1 MVKPLSKPSFSQST
15 RRMRTHM
22 LWKVDTHMPRAPGP
36 TSLLKRSRISA
47 AALLV
52 NVIARIS
59 QGCTPLSASICA
71 MRYVSTRVL
80 PEPAPASTSRGPSM
94 HSTASRCAGFKE
106 SISMPVIYPPIH
118 LWSECI
124 QTASRLQTR
133 LPRSNSPKLARKPLH
148 VAFGSCGTAPE
159 SSSEDAR
166 RVRHICLLQ
175 TYGNIPIVSNAK

>member
-80 PEPAPASTSRGPSM
+80 PEPAPASTSSGPSV

-106 SISMPVIYPPIH
+106 SISMPVIYPPSTQANINEAPC
-118 LWSECI
+118 LGAWFSAQFRTS
-124 QTASRLQTR
+124 QTAPHVLFARARDCLSMKPCTGAWGGQVRF
-133 LPRSNSPKLARKPLH
+133 PR
-148 VAFGSCGTAPE
+148 VF
-159 SSSEDAR
+159 
-166 RVRHICLLQ
+166 
-175 TYGNIPIVSNAK
+175 YGNIPIVSNAK